1 MVDIQLGMNEGIL
14 LRTTDAA
21 RYDGKNEIVL
31 DELYLTN
38 QNLICV
44 YEKSNGLFSKSE
56 TIVDKI
62 PLTSISVINGVV
74 QVEQVDDDDYGKT
87 LQLIYTNGRRELIEI
102 NTSPKKEYPKWKA
115 AIADAV
121 LQCRRSKTEQAA
133 PRSYTATAT
142 TGNPTGMKFCPEC
155 GTKLDPGARFCKGCG
170 AALSKPTAPP
180 VVPPVVNE
188 VPPTPP
194 KEEVR
199 KAEPPKE
206 EPRKAEPPKK
216 EAPAAETTKKET
228 PQQQKVFTDEP
239 IRERRTVFEGEIHKC
254 PNCGEVLDSFEVNC
268 PTCGHEFRGAK
279 NSLSVREFAAKLEEI
294 ERTRP
299 TKGFGLKKMLANQNE
314 VSETDLKKIS
324 LIRSYVIPNTK
335 EDMLEFLILASSNIN
350 LQRYNDFDSI
360 TESEKAVSDAW
371 QAKFE
376 QAYEKAKLSFGNTP
390 EFKKIQAIYDK
401 KTGEVEKSKKKRTY
415 FWIGFAGFFVIFF
428 VVMFGIIFGMAGS
441 ESKAI
446 AAENER
452 LEAIVEQVYD
462 ALEADNFVLA
472 RARAAS
478 LVFSGPDNDEAEIAA
493 AKWDTTRNELLA
505 IIDAAESGN
514 PVVHPDSSK
523 PSDDNDNTSKP
534 SDDTSKDDNPDN
546 SGDKE
551 YGVIGGAD
559 SSVEVTVQGND
570 YLDVK
575 EFGWFIS
582 GEYLECIITITNKNS
597 EYAIEYPTYRITAYD
612 ESGKILGTEEQV
624 LSLIYPKQ
632 DFTSYSLCFELSKKP
647 AKIAVSLLKP
657 DDYNITSA
665 SMLDY
670 PSHKQ
675 MVGKNISV
683 NKDSV
688 TGEIYNP
695 NDYDVDSAMVVIV
708 FRDDTGTIVFGWNEF
723 VDQIPAG
730 GSVPFEAD
738 IYTDDGLPSNCEVL
752 AYFW

>member
-1 MVDIQLGMNEGIL
+1 MPFCTNCFQQIN
-14 LRTTDAA
+14 
-21 RYDGKNEIVL
+21 DG
-31 DELYLTN
+31 
-38 QNLICV
+38 
-44 YEKSNGLFSKSE
+44 
-56 TIVDKI
+56 
-62 PLTSISVINGVV
+62 
-74 QVEQVDDDDYGKT
+74 
-87 LQLIYTNGRRELIEI
+87 
-102 NTSPKKEYPKWKA
+102 A
-115 AIADAV
+115 
-121 LQCRRSKTEQAA
+121 
-133 PRSYTATAT
+133 
-142 TGNPTGMKFCPEC
+142 KFCPSC
-155 GTKLDPGARFCKGCG
+155 GTAV
-170 AALSKPTAPP
+170 S
-180 VVPPVVNE
+180 NE
-188 VPPTPP
+188 KTNNQ
-194 KEEVR
+194 R
-199 KAEPPKE
+199 K
-206 EPRKAEPPKK
+206 
-216 EAPAAETTKKET
+216 
-228 PQQQKVFTDEP
+228 
-239 IRERRTVFEGEIHKC
+239 TVFEGEIHKC

-279 NSLSVREFAAKLEEI
+279 NALSVREFAAKLEEI

-299 TKGFGLKKMLANQNE
+299 TKGFGLKKMLANQLANQKE

-360 TESEKAVSDAW
+360 SESEKAVSDAW
-371 QAKFE
+371 EAKFE
-376 QAYEKAKLSFGNTP
+376 QAYEKAKLSFGDTP
-390 EFKKIQAIYDK
+390 EFKKIKAIYDK

-415 FWIGFAGFFVIFF
+415 FWIGFAGFFVILI
-428 VVMFGIIFGMAGS
+428 VVMFGIIFGIIGS

-452 LEAIVEQVYD
+452 LKAIVEQVYD

-493 AKWDTTRNELLA
+493 AKWDTTRNEILA

-523 PSDDNDNTSKP
+523 PSDDNDN
-534 SDDTSKDDNPDN
+534 

-551 YGVIGGAD
+551 HGVIGGAD

-597 EYAIEYPTYRITAYD
+597 KYAIEYPTYRITAYD

-657 DDYNITSA
+657 DDDNITST

-695 NDYDVDSAMVVIV
+695 NNYDVDSAMVVIV
-708 FRDDTGTIVFGWNEF
+708 FRDANGTIVFGWNEYI
-723 VDQIPAG
+723 DQIPAS
-730 GSVPFEAD
+730 GSVPFESD
-738 IYTDDGLPSNCEVL
+738 IYTDDRLPSNCEVL
-752 AYFW
+752 AYFG